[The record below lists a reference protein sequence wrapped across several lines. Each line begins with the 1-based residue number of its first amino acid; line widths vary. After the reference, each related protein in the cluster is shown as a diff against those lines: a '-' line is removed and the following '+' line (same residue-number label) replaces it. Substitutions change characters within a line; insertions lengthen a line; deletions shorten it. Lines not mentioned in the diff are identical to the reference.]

1 MWRHVIFEGKIQVD
15 KITDKVC
22 HSSFQKK
29 KKRQNEAVPFRV
41 HLEVTVSWE
50 SGAQILIE
58 AYVILIWFLKW
69 LLRGF

>member
-1 MWRHVIFEGKIQVD
+1 MIFESKIQVD
-15 KITDKVC
+15 KISDKVC

-50 SGAQILIE
+50 SGAQILSDRSICDSHL
-58 AYVILIWFLKW
+58 ILKMTPLWFLTK
-69 LLRGF
+69 